1 MRMSRNNFG
10 PCSVKSRVFSLP
22 DEKGKKSLDE
32 TARARSETSGSE
44 SYDHICLK
52 EIYSIE
58 IQIYLLLLFQPR
70 SAQSTHKGLSQRG
83 KTRANRLETKRYHHD
98 FRRHVV
104 YKEAARESTS
114 ISVYCIYIIICTYIY
129 IYIYNVYIYI

>member
-58 IQIYLLLLFQPR
+58 IQIYLLFFVTTKIRAVNPQRTLPTR
-70 SAQSTHKGLSQRG
+70 KNQSQQIGNQEVSS
-83 KTRANRLETKRYHHD
+83 RLQKACC
-98 FRRHVV
+98 V
-104 YKEAARESTS
+104 
-114 ISVYCIYIIICTYIY
+114 
-129 IYIYNVYIYI
+129 